1 MTSDPADVEFLL
13 ELVRRLKDILKS
25 HLDRDVSVSE
35 IVSGSEP
42 VWLCAR
48 ELNDLREQV
57 REGTIAQE
65 AAHELQSDNA
75 RLEYRYK
82 VLTGT
87 IDVPAEEQLEIIKQW
102 LADGGA

>member
-48 ELNDLREQV
+48 ELEDLREQV
-57 REGTIAQE
+57 REGVIAQE
-65 AAHELQSDNA
+65 SSYDLARENA
-75 RLEYRYK
+75 TLEYRLN
-82 VLTGT
+82 VVTGT
-87 IDVPAEEQLEIIKQW
+87 VDVPEEEQLEIIKRW
-102 LADGGA
+102 IADGGA